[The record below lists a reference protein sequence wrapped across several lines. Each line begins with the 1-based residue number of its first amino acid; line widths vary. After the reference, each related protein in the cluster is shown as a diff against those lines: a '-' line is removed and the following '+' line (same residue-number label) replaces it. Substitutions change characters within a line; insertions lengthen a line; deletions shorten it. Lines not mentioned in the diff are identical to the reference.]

1 MTREDR
7 EDAID
12 IIQSILDKYE
22 EDECLVTE
30 ITIGDEDIKAFK
42 MAIKA
47 LEQEPSSSE
56 KPNKSIEEKCP
67 CYHCEY
73 FEIKGWSHC
82 KIHEDAYGDSRC
94 NDYHKVSQDLT
105 KVKQDSNK
113 SEIPTG
119 SDDCISR
126 QDVLSEIIRF
136 STEEGSSVE
145 CQQLYCDAN
154 NMPSVT
160 PQEPRWI
167 PVNERV
173 AEFPCL
179 ACDIFDQIFIP
190 SGIVVLN
197 SRCYEGKDFDF
208 NVEKFLRG
216 KEVIMCGG
224 KKAYLRPREIAAWMP
239 LPEPYRV
246 KGEKHDN

>member
-1 MTREDR
+1 MTRE
-7 EDAID
+7 EAI
-12 IIQSILDKYE
+12 QALKKE
-22 EDECLVTE
+22 KRTALHENKV
-30 ITIGDEDIKAFK
+30 AFD

-47 LEQEPSSSE
+47 LE
-56 KPNKSIEEKCP
+56 
-67 CYHCEY
+67 
-73 FEIKGWSHC
+73 
-82 KIHEDAYGDSRC
+82 
-94 NDYHKVSQDLT
+94 
-105 KVKQDSNK
+105 
-113 SEIPTG
+113 
-119 SDDCISR
+119 
-126 QDVLSEIIRF
+126 
-136 STEEGSSVE
+136 
-145 CQQLYCDAN
+145 
-154 NMPSVT
+154 
-160 PQEPRWI
+160 QEPRWI

-224 KKAYLRPREIAAWMP
+224 KKAYLRPREIAAWVP